1 MKFAGSLVVLL
12 LGCAL
17 IFVGSVEY
25 DLSAQDL
32 AAVES
37 RQAEKGDETAVR
49 RQARMSREL
58 GWFKAGAVA
67 ADVAGALLIVWMGW
81 LMTRRRSATRAAGRG
96 AVTVSVLTLG
106 FTLFLLQNYRA
117 NRERING
124 RDAAAIRESEKR
136 LAEEKAA
143 RDVVLGDWAVS
154 RFLDVDVG
162 AVQTNLCRKIVLPLP
177 LGPFSEGHLLSNDDG
192 KVREAQFVFECAA
205 FEDMDNAV
213 RRVEGLMPEL
223 MRRLECRCAD
233 TGTDKDGQRWWG
245 FILTKTLKW
254 MAQIYI
260 VREKEGGV
268 PVGNLRIAFCI
279 RRENLD
285 PDMPGPKRYPDS
297 ERVAVPKE
305 PPKGDLG
312 EGQDETWVRATF
324 PKDADMILAKGY
336 EKWLSEWVGVMANNG
351 HYKAIVR
358 VAAITNGTCE
368 LVCGPYRVHLTKPGD
383 YGFALEYLE
392 KYRMYTEPKTELKVF
407 MDRGHRGP
415 GWKLEDITSECL
427 GPETEA
433 AAEEGEVKK

>member
-49 RQARMSREL
+49 RQERMSREL

-96 AVTVSVLTLG
+96 AVAVSVLTLG
-106 FTLFLLQNYRA
+106 FTLLLLQNYRA
-117 NRERING
+117 NRERIMG

-336 EKWLSEWVGVMANNG
+336 EKWLMEWVGVMVQNG
-351 HYKAIVR
+351 HYKSMVH
-358 VAAITNGTCE
+358 VEELPNGPCE
-368 LVCGPYRVHLTKPGD
+368 ISCGPYRVHVTKPGVYSFPLEVLKHYDMKIEPEATVHVD
-383 YGFALEYLE
+383 YDDGY
-392 KYRMYTEPKTELKVF
+392 
-407 MDRGHRGP
+407 RGP
-415 GWKLEDITSECL
+415 GKSFDVV
-427 GPETEA
+427 TEPV
-433 AAEEGEVKK
+433 GRKPVVKQK